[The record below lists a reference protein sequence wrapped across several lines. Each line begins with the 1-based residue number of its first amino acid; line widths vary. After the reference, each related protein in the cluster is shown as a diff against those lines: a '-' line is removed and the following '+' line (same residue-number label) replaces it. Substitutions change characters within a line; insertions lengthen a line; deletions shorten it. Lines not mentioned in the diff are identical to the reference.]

1 MAAISVKLLQWQRKL
16 TCLEWAVII
25 AIVTVIAALIL
36 PSAKWAWAASGE
48 ITTPVQVL
56 VFDPTTQ
63 QPVVGARVGI
73 LRYPHVFGLEDIHET
88 HQLLA
93 DVPRHATDAAGLVT
107 IEQRFSTGAGYQRP
121 IPHAHVSGVWLIAD
135 AAGYGRVLV
144 PVRYESM
151 PSAELRNRGKLF
163 VPVALL
169 PNPGS

>member
-1 MAAISVKLLQWQRKL
+1 MAAISAKLLKWQRKL
-16 TCLEWAVII
+16 TFLEWAVII

-36 PSAKWAWAASGE
+36 PAAKWAASGE

-63 QPVVGARVGI
+63 QPVVGARVVI

-121 IPHAHVSGVWLIAD
+121 IPHAHVSGVWLIAE